1 MGKTEVGHPEG
12 GKTYES
18 SEKNF
23 GNDPRSEIVNNQD
36 RAVNQIDKG
45 TKLLLK
51 AQAKPENK
59 QQLGSN
65 MAWFSLAK
73 IALQAGS
80 KI

>member
-36 RAVNQIDKG
+36 KGINQIDKG
-45 TKLLLK
+45 TKVDVQGQRGMLASKKRK
-51 AQAKPENK
+51 AT
-59 QQLGSN
+59 
-65 MAWFSLAK
+65 WF
-73 IALQAGS
+73 
-80 KI
+80 

>member
-36 RAVNQIDKG
+36 KGNNQIDKG
-45 TKLLLK
+45 TKVDVQGQRGMLASKKRK
-51 AQAKPENK
+51 AT
-59 QQLGSN
+59 
-65 MAWFSLAK
+65 WF
-73 IALQAGS
+73 
-80 KI
+80 